1 MEVFTKYEKVWNM
14 YISGKSLDDISA
26 EFHTSYSNSVTL
38 VQKAKEHYKLCS
50 EHPFYVAIIEAV
62 KELKVDERRA
72 RGCFNVFYRYN
83 HDSDVR
89 RKIDLGIKLKDI
101 ESHKTDLNNYTDEQL
116 LKLNQL
122 GRSKLRVLRVAQ
134 YIYNGE
140 KIPEYLTETDS
151 PKNYIT
157 GADICRLI
165 RKHNLQDKKFYDALD
180 GQFDELWFYMDEPTY
195 KLGILHILTGE
206 LEELEGLKD

>member
-1 MEVFTKYEKVWNM
+1 MEVFTRYEKVWNM
-14 YISGKSLDDISA
+14 YNSGKSLDDISA
-26 EFHTSYSNSVTL
+26 EFHTSYGNSVAL
-38 VQKAKEHYKLCS
+38 LQKAKEHHKLCFR
-50 EHPFYVAIIEAV
+50 HPFYVAIIEAV
-62 KELKVDERRA
+62 KELNVDERRA

-83 HDSDVR
+83 RDFDSR
-89 RKIDLGIKLKDI
+89 RKIDLGITLEDI
-101 ESHKTDLNNYTDEQL
+101 EPHKTDLNNYTDGQL

-140 KIPEYLTETDS
+140 MIPEYLTETDS

-165 RKHNLQDKKFYDALD
+165 RKHGLQNKKLYCPYSGFY
-180 GQFDELWFYMDEPTY
+180 DELWFCTNEDNKFTS
-195 KLGILHILTGE
+195 LHILTGD
-206 LEELEGLKD
+206 LKEASYIRD

>member
-1 MEVFTKYEKVWNM
+1 MEVFTRYEKVWNM
-14 YISGKSLDDISA
+14 YNSGKGYDDISA
-26 EFHTSYSNSVTL
+26 EFHTSYANSVAL
-38 VQKAKEHYKLCS
+38 VQKAKEHHNLCV

-83 HDSDVR
+83 HSFDFR
-89 RKIDLGIKLKDI
+89 RKIDFGITLEDI

-116 LKLNQL
+116 LKLHQL

-140 KIPEYLTETDS
+140 MIPEYLMETDS

-165 RKHNLQDKKFYDALD
+165 RTHELQDKKFYCPYA
-180 GQFDELWFYMDEPTY
+180 GFYDELWFYTDEDNVFTS
-195 KLGILHILTGE
+195 LHILTGD
-206 LEELEGLKD
+206 LKEASNIRD

>member
-1 MEVFTKYEKVWNM
+1 MEVFTRFEKIWNM
-14 YISGKSLDDISA
+14 YASGKSYDDISK
-26 EFHTSYSNSVTL
+26 EFHISYSNAVAL
-38 VQKAKEHYKLCS
+38 VQKAKEHHDLCLK
-50 EHPFYVAIIEAV
+50 HPFYIAIIEAV

-83 HDSDVR
+83 HDSDYR
-89 RKIDLGIKLKDI
+89 RKIDLGITLEDI

-116 LKLNQL
+116 LRLNQL
-122 GRSKLRVLRVAQ
+122 GIGKLRVLRVAQ

-140 KIPEYLTETDS
+140 MIPEYLTETDS

-165 RKHNLQDKKFYDALD
+165 RKHGLQDKKFYCPYS
-180 GQFDELWFYMDEPTY
+180 GFYDELWFYTEEDN
-195 KLGILHILTGE
+195 KFISLHILTGD
-206 LEELEGLKD
+206 LKEASVIRD